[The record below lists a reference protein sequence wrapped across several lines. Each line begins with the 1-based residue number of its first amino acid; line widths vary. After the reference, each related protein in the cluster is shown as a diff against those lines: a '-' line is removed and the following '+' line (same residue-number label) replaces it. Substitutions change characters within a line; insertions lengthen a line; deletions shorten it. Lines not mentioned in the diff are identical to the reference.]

1 MTSYDDELAALM
13 ALDALEP
20 DEQLDA
26 ELRLGTFP
34 APLRDTALVLAEG
47 AAVPAPPPLRTEVLA
62 AALSRR
68 PPGRPADGV
77 VACSPVEGFTRT
89 VHEFRELLESLAI
102 DEWDAVAHPEH
113 GRVRDLVAHL
123 IGIEQL
129 SVPWLRGDPDA
140 PILPDHVASTRE
152 TVAALASASAASLA
166 ARWQSGALGVLSAA
180 LDGDLR
186 REVTFHDLR
195 LSVEGYLVTRTFE
208 LWAHGMDIA
217 LATGRPLPMLDDE
230 RMAMM
235 SSRLMGAVS
244 GALAYRRT
252 PVRGRTARFV
262 LTGPAGGC
270 YDVPLFPG
278 ESADEPSVVV
288 VADAVEVCRLA
299 ARRLARDELGATIEG
314 DHALAELVLAGLD
327 AFARD

>member
-26 ELRLGTFP
+26 ELQLGTFP
-34 APLRDTALVLAEG
+34 ASLRNAALVLAEG
-47 AAVPAPPPLRTEVLA
+47 TAVQPPSPLRSQVLA

-68 PPGRPADGV
+68 EPGRPADGV

-89 VHEFRELLESLAI
+89 VDEFRELLDSLTA
-102 DEWDAVAHPEH
+102 DEWDAIAHPEH

-129 SVPWLRGDPDA
+129 SVPWLRGDPDVPA
-140 PILPDHVASTRE
+140 LPDHVASTLD
-152 TVAALASASAASLA
+152 TVATLRNAPAASLA
-166 ARWQSGALGVLSAA
+166 DRWQAAALGVLAAA

-186 REVTFHDLR
+186 RAITFHDLT

-230 RMAMM
+230 RMALM
-235 SSRLMGAVS
+235 SSRLMAAVS

-262 LTGPAGGC
+262 LTGAAGGC

-278 ESADEPSVVV
+278 ESAGEPDVVV
-288 VADAVEVCRLA
+288 VAGAVQLCRLA
-299 ARRLARDELGATIEG
+299 ARRLPRDGLDATIEG
-314 DHALAELVLAGLD
+314 DTALAELVLAGLD